1 MNPAQQMEVGDLEA
15 WLCHVVMAGNKVGH
29 SLTILT
35 LWGIW
40 KQRNARVFRENAK
53 PEHALFAEIKDAC
66 QLWAMAGGTF
76 LKPLFVVQRVVM

>member
-1 MNPAQQMEVGDLEA
+1 MNPAQWLQAQDLEA
-15 WLCHVVMAGNKVGH
+15 WLEQVVTTGVGH
-29 SLTILT
+29 SVTTLT
-35 LWGIW
+35 LWSIW

-76 LKPLFVVQRVVM
+76 LKPLFVVQNDAM